1 MQSNTGLIPKRQ
13 TFGSCGY
20 DFYAPEDIVLTPGEW
35 TTIDTGVRFDGKE
48 SVVSLI
54 DSPEYLFQAGWFM
67 LIVPRS
73 GFGSKYGFRLRNTVG
88 IIDMDYRDTIKA
100 TMTAEAPLTISKGER
115 FMQGIILPFGVF
127 ENEDKPTSERKG
139 GHGSTGAN

>member
-1 MQSNTGLIPKRQ
+1 MKSIGQIPKRQ
-13 TFGSCGY
+13 TRGSCGY

-48 SVVSLI
+48 LVESLI
-54 DSPEYLFQAGWFM
+54 DYPVNLFQAGWFM
-67 LIVPRS
+67 MVVPRS
-73 GFGSKYGFRLRNTVG
+73 GFGSKYGFRFRNTVG

-100 TMTAEAPLTISKGER
+100 TMTADVPLTIKKGDR

-127 ENEDKPTSERKG
+127 EDEEIPKAERNG
-139 GHGSTGAN
+139 GHGSTGVN

>member
-1 MQSNTGLIPKRQ
+1 MKSIGQIPKRQ
-13 TFGSCGY
+13 TLGSCGY

-48 SVVSLI
+48 LVESLI
-54 DSPEYLFQAGWFM
+54 DYPVNLFQAGWFM
-67 LIVPRS
+67 MVVPRS
-73 GFGSKYGFRLRNTVG
+73 GFGSKYGFRFRNTVG

-100 TMTAEAPLTISKGER
+100 TMTADVPLTIKKGDR

-127 ENEDKPTSERKG
+127 EDEEIPKAERNG
-139 GHGSTGAN
+139 GHGSTGVN

>member
-1 MQSNTGLIPKRQ
+1 MQSTGIIPKRQ
-13 TFGSCGY
+13 TRGSCGY

-35 TTIDTGVRFDGKE
+35 TTIDTGVKFDGKE

-54 DSPEYLFQAGWFM
+54 DYPVNLFQAGWFM

-73 GFGSKYGFRLRNTVG
+73 GFGSQYGFRLRNTVG

-100 TMTAEAPLTISKGER
+100 TMTVDVPLTIKR
-115 FMQGIILPFGVF
+115 FMQGIIMPFGIF
-127 ENEDKPTSERKG
+127 EDEEVPQSERNG
-139 GHGSTGAN
+139 GYGSTGVN

>member
-1 MQSNTGLIPKRQ
+1 MESTGIIPKRQ
-13 TFGSCGY
+13 TLGSCGY

-48 SVVSLI
+48 CVLALDNLLVNS
-54 DSPEYLFQAGWFM
+54 YHHGWFM
-67 LIVPRS
+67 LVVPRS
-73 GFGSKYGFRLRNTVG
+73 GFGSKYGFRFRNTVG

-100 TMTAEAPLTISKGER
+100 TMTADVPLTIKKGER

-127 ENEDKPTSERKG
+127 EDEEIPKAERNG
-139 GHGSTGAN
+139 GHGSTGVN